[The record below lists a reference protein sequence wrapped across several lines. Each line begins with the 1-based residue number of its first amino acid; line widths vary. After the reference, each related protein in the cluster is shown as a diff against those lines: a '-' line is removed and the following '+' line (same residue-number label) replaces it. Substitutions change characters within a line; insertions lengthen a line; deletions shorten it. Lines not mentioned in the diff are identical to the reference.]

1 MTIKIRDRHY
11 ITLLCSD
18 VDADGMYLE
27 IREVTDEGEYAVADV
42 FYSDQS
48 HDMVF
53 TTYSENIPLEPV
65 EWLIQKAKADLPPRA
80 WKDSGNTTASS

>member
-27 IREVTDEGEYAVADV
+27 IREVTDEGEYA
-42 FYSDQS
+42 
-48 HDMVF
+48 
-53 TTYSENIPLEPV
+53 
-65 EWLIQKAKADLPPRA
+65 
-80 WKDSGNTTASS
+80 